1 MLIATANDFPG
12 HDIARVLGEVVG
24 LTVRS
29 GNLGSQIAAS
39 LKSLLRE
46 EHRQ

>member
-1 MLIATANDFPG
+1 MLITTANDFPG

-29 GNLGSQIAAS
+29 RKSRLSDRSEPEIAPS
-39 LKSLLRE
+39 
-46 EHRQ
+46 